1 MTATTHPG
9 QAIDPGG
16 TPAQQL
22 VERRDA
28 LLEAHAAWREAEDA
42 CHSQSAKHF
51 FASWANAPTPHMV
64 DVEPLTEEAL
74 NRLSRLRDA
83 AAAAQQRYEDLLG
96 PG

>member
-9 QAIDPGG
+9 QPIDPGG
-16 TPAQQL
+16 TRAQQL
-22 VERRDA
+22 GVRRDA

-51 FASWANAPTPHMV
+51 FASWTTAPTPHTV

-74 NRLSRLRDA
+74 DRLSELRKDA
-83 AAAAQQRYEDLLG
+83 ADAQHHYEDLLG
-96 PG
+96 PA

>member
-9 QAIDPGG
+9 QPIDTAGAQ
-16 TPAQQL
+16 AQQL

-51 FASWANAPTPHMV
+51 FASWANAPTPHTV
-64 DVEPLTEEAL
+64 EVEPLTQEAL

-83 AAAAQQRYEDLLG
+83 AAEAQQHYEDLLG
-96 PG
+96 PA